1 LVFTALPRVLD
12 DEEPFCRSC
21 KKPVRKDCSAA
32 VLAEVPVDDADA
44 VDAVDAVD
52 AAVDAVAAVDAADD
66 DVPVFEVL
74 EVLEVPDVLPPR
86 SAINFENAELSS
98 DIALDA
104 TVAGAPSAVEVE
116 LIS

>member
-32 VLAEVPVDDADA
+32 VLAEVPVDDA
-44 VDAVDAVD
+44 DAVDAVD

-98 DIALDA
+98 DIALDE